1 MPTSVETPPDTGF
14 DPYVFWMQHKGKI
27 VLYSALLIVAL
38 VIFGVSQ
45 YVTQHKNAES
55 TLALASAAKAEDFQK
70 VVTDYAGTAAAAD
83 AQLRLAEQQRNE
95 KKYDDAIATLQ
106 KFIAD
111 NPNSPLIS
119 GAWLSLGATQELAGK
134 LDDALQTYQ
143 QCSVKY
149 PHAYGGPISMLRQAS
164 LLQDKGKKDETRRVY
179 ENVISQYPNTYFS
192 QAATQSLTLL
202 PK

>member
-1 MPTSVETPPDTGF
+1 MPTSVETPTDTGF

-27 VLYSALLIVAL
+27 VLYSTLLIVAL

-45 YVTQHKNAES
+45 LVTQRKNAAS
-55 TLALASAAKAEDFQK
+55 TLALATAASVEDFQK
-70 VVTDYAGTAAAAD
+70 VVADYAGTAAAAD
-83 AQLRLAEQQRNE
+83 AQLKLAAKLRDE

-106 KFIAD
+106 KFITD
-111 NPNSPLIS
+111 NPSSPLAS
-119 GAWLSLGATQELAGK
+119 GAWLSLGATQEAAGK

-164 LLQDKGKKDETRRVY
+164 ILQDKGKKDETRRVY
-179 ENVISQYPNTYFS
+179 ETVISQYPNTYFS
-192 QAATQSLTLL
+192 QAATQSLSLL